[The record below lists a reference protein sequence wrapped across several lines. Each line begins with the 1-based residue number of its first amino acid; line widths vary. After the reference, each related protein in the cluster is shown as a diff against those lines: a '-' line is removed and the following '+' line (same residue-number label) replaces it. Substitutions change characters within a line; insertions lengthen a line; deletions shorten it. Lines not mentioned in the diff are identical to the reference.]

1 MFIYIYA
8 QVYIGIG
15 ILYVNKSRSIET
27 TAADGRKGF
36 RQKIRRRRRRR
47 PSIPREAAQS
57 SVTRTHSRTSNSDV
71 DKS

>member
-36 RQKIRRRRRRR
+36 RQKIRRRRR